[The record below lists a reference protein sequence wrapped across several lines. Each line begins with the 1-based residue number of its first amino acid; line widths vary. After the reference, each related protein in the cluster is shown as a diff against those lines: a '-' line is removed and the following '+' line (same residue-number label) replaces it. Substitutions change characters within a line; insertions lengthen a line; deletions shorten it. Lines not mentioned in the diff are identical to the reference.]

1 MLFFDSLPGPSVAVT
16 FTASRSPNGTMI
28 TISWEPVTLEQARG
42 FFLYRVVLTPTT
54 SNKLQALIIKHV
66 PRNHTSV
73 VIGNLDSDVEY
84 AVSVGVVNEENIDI
98 TGPTRKPLVVAPP
111 TLSECRD

>member
-1 MLFFDSLPGPSVAVT
+1 
-16 FTASRSPNGTMI
+16 MI
-28 TISWEPVTLEQARG
+28 TVSWEPVTLEQARG
-42 FFLYRVVLTPTT
+42 FFLYRVVLTPAT

-66 PRNHTSV
+66 PRNQTSV
-73 VIGNLDSDVEY
+73 VIGNLDSGVEY

-111 TLSECRD
+111 TLGE